1 MNNKTYQIPDLPF
14 AGDVETRAVFKK
26 TALARSAL
34 AELKGMALSIP
45 NETILISTLSLQEA
59 KDSSAIENI
68 ITTHDELFRADYL
81 KRQFAT
87 VAAKEVHNYAEALRQ
102 GFLTVKQKG
111 ILTNNLV
118 LEIQASIE
126 ENRAGYRKLPG
137 TELKNEQTGETVYVP
152 PQTYDEVV
160 RHMSNLEHFVN
171 NNDLCDWDPLVKMAV
186 IHHQFESIHPFYD
199 GNGRTGRIIN
209 ILYLVKEGMLN
220 LPILYLSRFIN
231 QNKSDYYRLLQKVRT
246 ENAWEE
252 WVLYILDGV
261 EQTSLQTIKIIEG
274 IKELMR
280 SYKDRMRNELPKV
293 YSQDLLNNLFR
304 HPYTKIDFVMEE
316 TGVSRKT
323 AAKYLDALNKIG
335 IVSKQKI
342 WKDNYYI
349 NSALYDLFQNVSK
362 L

>member
-1 MNNKTYQIPDLPF
+1 MAYKIPQLPLDIDLESK
-14 AGDVETRAVFKK
+14 AIMKK
-26 TALARSAL
+26 TAAARSAL
-34 AELKGMALSIP
+34 AEMKGAALSIP
-45 NETILISTLSLQEA
+45 NENILISTLSLQEA

-68 ITTHDELFRADYL
+68 ITTHDELYQGDYL
-81 KRQFAT
+81 KKEFKSIAS
-87 VAAKEVHNYAEALRQ
+87 KEVHNYAEALRWGFETVRQ
-102 GFLTVKQKG
+102 KGFLS
-111 ILTNNLV
+111 NNHI
-118 LEIQASIE
+118 IQMQGTLE
-126 ENRAGYRKLPG
+126 ENDAGFRKVPG
-137 TELKNEQTGETVYVP
+137 TELKNEQTGEIVYTP
-152 PQTYDEVV
+152 PQTHVEVV
-160 RHMSNLEHFVN
+160 AFMNNLEQFM
-171 NNDLCDWDPLVKMAV
+171 NDNEMSDWDPLVKMAI

-209 ILYLVKEGMLN
+209 ILYLVKEGLLN

-231 QNKSDYYRLLQKVRT
+231 QNKGDYYRLLQKVRT

-274 IKELMR
+274 IKNLMKSQKER
-280 SYKDRMRNELPKV
+280 IRTELPKI

-304 HPYTKIDFVMEE
+304 HPYTKIEFVMEE

-323 AAKYLDALNKIG
+323 AAKYLDELDKLG
-335 IVSKQKI
+335 IVTKQKI

-349 NSALYDLFQNVSK
+349 NTNLFNLLQNVSK